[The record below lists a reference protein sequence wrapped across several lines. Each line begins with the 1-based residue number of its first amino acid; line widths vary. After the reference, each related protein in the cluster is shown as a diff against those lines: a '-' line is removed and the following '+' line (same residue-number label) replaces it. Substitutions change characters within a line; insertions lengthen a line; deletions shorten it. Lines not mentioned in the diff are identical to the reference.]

1 VGSGDLWGCI
11 AMANA
16 RAREVRQSDD
26 LAYEAGAVHDYLW
39 HRRYR
44 ARRNWQLVDIAI
56 LVTLAA
62 MVSWVVALHH

>member
-1 VGSGDLWGCI
+1 MGEI

-16 RAREVRQSDD
+16 RAREVRRSDVD
-26 LAYEAGAVHDYLW
+26 LAYEAGPVHDYLW
-39 HRRYR
+39 HRRHR

-62 MVSWVVALHH
+62 MIGWVVALHH